1 MSLARKRRLTRFA
14 LWFERLW
21 LALWPAVGV
30 LGVYAA
36 AALLGLQELLP
47 PWSRLV
53 LLAAVVAAG
62 VEASHPTRPDGTAPD
77 FEEALRA
84 ARTVAEREGVDVIY
98 AIDRT
103 AGPREQEILRHGGDH
118 SVGSAKLD
126 DFDLEDGERGPDMRD
141 RR

>member
-1 MSLARKRRLTRFA
+1 MVEIRRLDPHDPMPQSDDLHVVVLQRFDEDEPRA
-14 LWFERLW
+14 T
-21 LALWPAVGV
+21 VIDIIV
-30 LGVYAA
+30 
-36 AALLGLQELLP
+36 
-47 PWSRLV
+47 SRG
-53 LLAAVVAAG
+53 AAG

-84 ARTVAEREGVDVIY
+84 ARIVAEREGVDVIY